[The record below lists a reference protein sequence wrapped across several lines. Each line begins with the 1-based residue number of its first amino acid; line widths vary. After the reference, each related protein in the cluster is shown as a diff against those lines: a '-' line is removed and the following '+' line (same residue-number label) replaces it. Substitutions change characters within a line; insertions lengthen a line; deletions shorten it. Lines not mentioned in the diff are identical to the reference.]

1 MGIPHGTFYFLTG
14 WWSALKYQ
22 QNDRLEAPSHF
33 TTLTA
38 ELTLRTLTTLFKAKI
53 YKSRHCVHACRKTT
67 THPHSYW
74 ALQRKYFNKK
84 QVDKRTNSV
93 KFSHLVILD
102 PFCWDLSWRNKLVP
116 PRTTAPL
123 IPPREPGAHLACS
136 YAYWQQQDD
145 LSQIEPL
152 LHLRL
157 HFTLWQTEEVF
168 ALGSR
173 NVLVSRGETVFGEKL
188 RRHKDKYLLLISTCT
203 TNPVVHLLKFL
214 QPNRASSQINYRKFS
229 DSTRHVHD
237 AFNPGAARQRLLIFH
252 SRSRWILGPQQKPV
266 WRTDFPSAHGIVG
279 FTSNPIIIYTWDG
292 ISQRE
297 LITRSI
303 LVMSVAS
310 TGQLCWPG
318 KNRCAPS
325 TSNWCPSSLKEGRSA
340 VHSSKGL
347 TITADSDL
355 QSGLKGGSLFYFILF
370 VLSFFWEGQWTHL
383 C

>member
-1 MGIPHGTFYFLTG
+1 MH
-14 WWSALKYQ
+14 AEKQ
-22 QNDRLEAPSHF
+22 QPTHTAIGHYREN
-33 TTLTA
+33 TLT
-38 ELTLRTLTTLFKAKI
+38 
-53 YKSRHCVHACRKTT
+53 
-67 THPHSYW
+67 
-74 ALQRKYFNKK
+74 KK
-84 QVDKRTNSV
+84 QVDKRTNAV
-93 KFSHLVILD
+93 KFSYLVILH

-173 NVLVSRGETVFGEKL
+173 NVLVSRGEMLFGEKI

-214 QPNRASSQINYRKFS
+214 RPNRASSQINYRTFS
-229 DSTRHVHD
+229 DSTRNVHN
-237 AFNPGAARQRLLIFH
+237 AFNPGSARQCLLIFR
-252 SRSRWILGPQQKPV
+252 SWSRWILGPQQKPV
-266 WRTDFPSAHGIVG
+266 WITDFPSAHCIVG

-370 VLSFFWEGQWTHL
+370 FLSCFWSVDALVLMSQIVVLLWNFIVFTSVEKYPSCLSALLICHL
-383 C
+383 FVQHATLLQHLVQVHIVF

>member
-1 MGIPHGTFYFLTG
+1 M
-14 WWSALKYQ
+14 
-22 QNDRLEAPSHF
+22 
-33 TTLTA
+33 
-38 ELTLRTLTTLFKAKI
+38 
-53 YKSRHCVHACRKTT
+53 
-67 THPHSYW
+67 
-74 ALQRKYFNKK
+74 
-84 QVDKRTNSV
+84 
-93 KFSHLVILD
+93 
-102 PFCWDLSWRNKLVP
+102 P

-168 ALGSR
+168 ALGSC
-173 NVLVSRGETVFGEKL
+173 NVLVSRGEMVFGEKL

-214 QPNRASSQINYRKFS
+214 QPNRASSQINYRTFW

-237 AFNPGAARQRLLIFH
+237 AFNPGSARQRLLIF
-252 SRSRWILGPQQKPV
+252 RSWSHWILGPQQKPV
-266 WRTDFPSAHGIVG
+266 WMADFPSARGIVG

-310 TGQLCWPG
+310 TGLLCWPG
-318 KNRCAPS
+318 KKSMCAKYFQLVSIEPKGGKVCCPQLEG
-325 TSNWCPSSLKEGRSA
+325 SNNHSGLRLAIRSA
-340 VHSSKGL
+340 GGL
-347 TITADSDL
+347 FI
-355 QSGLKGGSLFYFILF
+355 LFYFICFELLLGGSLDALVLMSQIVVLLWNFIVFTSVEKHPSCLSALLICHLF
-370 VLSFFWEGQWTHL
+370 VQHATLLQHL
-383 C
+383 VQVHIVF